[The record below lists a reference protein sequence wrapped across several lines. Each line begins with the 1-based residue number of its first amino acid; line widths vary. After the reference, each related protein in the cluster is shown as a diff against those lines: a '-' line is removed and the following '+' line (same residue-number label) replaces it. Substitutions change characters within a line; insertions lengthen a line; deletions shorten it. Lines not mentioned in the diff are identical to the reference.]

1 MALTTFKLKQVGAQ
15 KGYDLLKKKS
25 DALTARLRAI
35 LKEIKKAKQDVAKE
49 MQGATFSI
57 SEAAWAAGDFRKR
70 VIEAPQ
76 RTHSLV
82 RVIVKKDNV
91 AGVKLPVFS
100 IHKIAGDDTQLDS
113 LGLGGGGRQIASA
126 RDRFT
131 HLLEGLIK
139 LGSLQTSFITL
150 DEAIKVTNRR
160 VNALDNVVIPSIVNT
175 VSYITSE
182 LDEIEK
188 EEFFRLKKVLAA
200 SKIRR
205 AEEDALLI
213 EQGFGQAPSSTTA
226 AAAPP
231 VPAKVEIKAPSNPV
245 VAPAPAP
252 AKVAAPAP
260 APTPAPAKV
269 AAPAPAPTPAPAKV
283 AAPAPAPTPAPA
295 KVAAPAPA
303 PAKVVSHEAST
314 SSTTSVVSPP
324 TLPVMPTSTTT
335 TPAPASLASSFD
347 DLLGDLPTPSVS
359 SSHTHSSPSTS
370 IASSSNSLPSS
381 SSSNNSSVNPATAT
395 NTSSDPFSLADD
407 DPFGSFGL
415 SSTTAP
421 TSTKSGGNSDLDILF

>member
-57 SEAAWAAGDFRKR
+57 SEAAWAAGDFRKK

-100 IHKIAGDDTQLDS
+100 IHKIAGDDNQLDT

-213 EQGFGQAPSSTTA
+213 EQGFGQASSNTTTTA
-226 AAAPP
+226 APVTMVKAATTTQPSISSPAPVSVKTPAP
-231 VPAKVEIKAPSNPV
+231 VPAPAPV
-245 VAPAPAP
+245 VKAVPAPAP
-252 AKVAAPAP
+252 AVAAPAP
-260 APTPAPAKV
+260 TPVVATQTVSHSTPNAAHSVSAPSLPAKV
-269 AAPAPAPTPAPAKV
+269 SAHIPAAIPAPT
-283 AAPAPAPTPAPA
+283 
-295 KVAAPAPA
+295 
-303 PAKVVSHEAST
+303 
-314 SSTTSVVSPP
+314 
-324 TLPVMPTSTTT
+324 
-335 TPAPASLASSFD
+335 SLASSFD
-347 DLLGDLPTPSVS
+347 DLLGDLPESSTS
-359 SSHTHSSPSTS
+359 SSHSQHSATS
-370 IASSSNSLPSS
+370 FSS
-381 SSSNNSSVNPATAT
+381 SSSVTNSLPAFSTSKPAAPPA
-395 NTSSDPFSLADD
+395 SSDPFADD
-407 DPFGSFGL
+407 DPFGSFGISNTPS
-415 SSTTAP
+415 SSTSKNGTGGS
-421 TSTKSGGNSDLDILF
+421 TSTDLDILF